1 MVDLDCSLRTHEVK
15 RWGRG
20 NVSEFQVRLKY
31 RIKKTPQK
39 RMKGKK
45 ERKKEGEWEEEE
57 RGGGTQKETNVELER
72 QGEPKSLQTTGNQ
85 EVIK

>member
-1 MVDLDCSLRTHEVK
+1 
-15 RWGRG
+15 
-20 NVSEFQVRLKY
+20 
-31 RIKKTPQK
+31 
-39 RMKGKK
+39 MKGKK
-45 ERKKEGEWEEEE
+45 ERKKEGEWEEEG